1 MRRRALLAAS
11 GGGVKTY
18 KLSSGSNG
26 DVGIE
31 LFNRVHIN
39 LVDGEVALLRD
50 LGVAVLCN
58 GIAMYRVKAGN
69 SQLYTNEDDSLAFY
83 LNRRGVLTVRL

>member
-1 MRRRALLAAS
+1 M
-11 GGGVKTY
+11 KTY

-50 LGVAVLCN
+50 LGVAVLCK

-69 SQLYTNEDDSLAFY
+69 PQIYTNEDDSLGYA
-83 LNRRGVLTVRL
+83 LNQSGVLIVRL